1 MRGFAPV
8 LLALALIAIHGCGR
22 KDEATPEPPSTRPTT
37 APVEAAVPASSTL
50 IIDGKPVAFP
60 ASSLGITD
68 TGEALSLLLYSP
80 EFALMDDPTA
90 NTVLLNMTAE
100 VDSQS
105 DLPTA
110 SIHLV
115 GAATGNENDTP
126 NGLFLNGSATQL
138 LPLDVQVTFS
148 GDAAGVIVAQLSG
161 KFAAMTNAAAE
172 RTVTVTG
179 TLAATVDRE
188 GATDVAPPSTGP
200 LEP

>member
-1 MRGFAPV
+1 MWAFM
-8 LLALALIAIHGCGR
+8 LFAIHGCGR
-22 KDEATPEPPSTRPTT
+22 SDESTIAEQPATQSATEPASPTT
-37 APVEAAVPASSTL
+37 VAPSSTL

-60 ASSLGITD
+60 GSSLGVTD
-68 TGEALSLLLYSP
+68 TGEALTLLLYSP
-80 EFALMDDPTA
+80 EFALQDDPTA
-90 NTVLLNMTAE
+90 NTVLLNMTVEA
-100 VDSQS
+100 DAPS

-110 SIHLV
+110 SVRLV
-115 GAATGNENDTP
+115 GTAAGNENDTP

-148 GDAAGVIVAQLSG
+148 GDPNGVIVAHLSG
-161 KFAAMTNAAAE
+161 KFAAMTNGTAE

-188 GATDVAPPSTGP
+188 GTSDAAPPTTVP